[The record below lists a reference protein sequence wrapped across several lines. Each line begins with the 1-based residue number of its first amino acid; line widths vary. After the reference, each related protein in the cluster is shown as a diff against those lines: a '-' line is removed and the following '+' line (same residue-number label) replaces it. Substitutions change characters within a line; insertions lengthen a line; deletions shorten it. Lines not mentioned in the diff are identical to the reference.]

1 MNHLKIAD
9 HLTHTFL
16 AQPLLALLLIAP
28 ISGAA
33 PPQAQPAQ
41 QRPAGLWE
49 GAVNLP
55 STSLQFSLK
64 LWQTGQ
70 GWGGAISIPA
80 QNLSDFPL
88 QAVQLTEQSL
98 TFAMKGVPGDP
109 VFKGELSAD
118 GSTIAGELSQSG
130 MAFPFQAEWKGDA
143 APVEQPQSADA
154 ESARPFLGSW
164 QGELEI
170 QGQQLLIRF
179 HIKQGPKGSVVATM
193 DSLDQRQSGLPVSRI
208 EVEESTLRL
217 HLTYLN
223 ASFQGSLS
231 EDGEQ
236 IVGAWKQGGGQFPL
250 TVNAYSQ

>member
-1 MNHLKIAD
+1 MNHLRIFN

-28 ISGAA
+28 IAGAA

-41 QRPAGLWE
+41 HRPAGLWE

-55 STSLQFSLK
+55 TTSLQFSLK

-88 QAVQLTEQSL
+88 QSVQVTEQSL
-98 TFAMKGVPGDP
+98 TFAMKGMPGDP
-109 VFKGELSAD
+109 VFKGEFSAD
-118 GSTIAGELSQSG
+118 GSTIQGELSQSG
-130 MAFPFQAEWKGDA
+130 MTVPFQLEWKGDA
-143 APVEQPQSADA
+143 VPVEKPESADA
-154 ESARPFLGSW
+154 ESAQPFLGSW
-164 QGELEI
+164 QGELETP
-170 QGQQLLIRF
+170 GQRILIRF
-179 HIKQGPKGSVVATM
+179 HIKEGPKGSVVATM
-193 DSLDQRQSGLPVSRI
+193 DSPDQGQSGLPVSRI
-208 EVEESTLRL
+208 EVDERTLRL
-217 HLTYLN
+217 HLSYLK

-236 IVGAWKQGGGQFPL
+236 IVGTWKQGGVQLPL
-250 TVNAYSQ
+250 TMKAYSQ